1 MVRRLSRRYERLVV
15 VFSILAVVAAVL
27 NVYSRTGEPALVIG
41 KLRNVEKI
49 REGPAPTTEPAPP
62 APPARPV
69 SQVAPFLRK
78 APPPPVA
85 AALPVLNIPK
95 DLKFF
100 LVIGSDARPGEDIT
114 RARADSIHIAAVDP
128 LVKKG
133 TILGIPRDS
142 YVDIP
147 GHGKR
152 KINAALVLGGPDLLG
167 QVVKNVTGLPV
178 SHYAVTG
185 FEGMTRIT
193 DELEGV
199 DIDVPYEMKDK
210 YSGADFEPGKR
221 HMNGRE
227 VLAFSRARYGV
238 PGGDFGRSENHGR
251 VILHTL
257 EKMRKEV
264 SSGDGIMKW
273 LKILYKHASLNMS
286 IGDAF
291 ELGKLARQ
299 ISPSNLGNVVA
310 SGSSETISGQS
321 VIVLNDE
328 AKALF
333 RDIGAD
339 AIADG
344 DEKRDPPP
352 LPPPPKPTPT
362 PTPLLEDIVGGL
374 L

>member
-1 MVRRLSRRYERLVV
+1 
-15 VFSILAVVAAVL
+15 
-27 NVYSRTGEPALVIG
+27 
-41 KLRNVEKI
+41 
-49 REGPAPTTEPAPP
+49 
-62 APPARPV
+62 
-69 SQVAPFLRK
+69 
-78 APPPPVA
+78 
-85 AALPVLNIPK
+85 LPILNIPK

-100 LVIGSDARPGEDIT
+100 LVIGSDARPGQDIT

-133 TILGIPRDS
+133 TVLGIPRDS

-152 KINAALVLGGPDLLG
+152 KINAALALGGPDLLG

-185 FEGMTRIT
+185 FDGMTRIT

-221 HMNGRE
+221 HMNGRD
-227 VLAFSRARYGV
+227 VLAFSRARHGV
-238 PGGDFGRSENHGR
+238 PGGDLGRSMNHGR

-299 ISPSNLGNVVA
+299 ISPSNLENVVA
-310 SGSSETISGQS
+310 SGSSETINGQS

-333 RDIGAD
+333 RDVGAD
-339 AIADG
+339 AMADG

-352 LPPPPKPTPT
+352 PPPPPKPTPT